1 MFWFMLEVIFLPIS
15 KNVTGFAF
23 HASSLGIRR
32 KLWGPNYFVLLEW
45 NSQCCALCKV
55 FFYPLIF
62 RFPVFFQR
70 YLSAW
75 PRSLQP
81 FPWQH
86 LCWSSSQVCTESCS
100 ILGIYS
106 NFKSFYFFCHNCGRT
121 FFKQVSFIYLI
132 CTPVS
137 GTANIK
143 ASLLFV
149 CHTQIHSGKS
159 LLLAIF

>member
-1 MFWFMLEVIFLPIS
+1 MFWFTFKVILRPIS
-15 KNVTGFAF
+15 KNVTGFTF
-23 HASSLGIRR
+23 HASSHGIRR
-32 KLWGPNYFVLLEW
+32 KLWAPNYFVLLEW

-55 FFYPLIF
+55 FFFLSF
-62 RFPVFFQR
+62 NFPFSSLLPALLVRLTQISATVSMAAPMLEF
-70 YLSAW
+70 LSGVHW
-75 PRSLQP
+75 KL
-81 FPWQH
+81 F
-86 LCWSSSQVCTESCS
+86 TF
-100 ILGIYS
+100 YS

-121 FFKQVSFIYLI
+121 IFKQVSFIYRI

-137 GTANIK
+137 RTANIK